1 MANFISWKTFN
12 EIYTYNDL
20 FYQYLK
26 KKLGFFYLFFGKFI
40 EKFFL
45 GRVIFIQGFLHSDL
59 SSRAELKL
67 KKNNDKVFMIVKQ
80 IKNKDTKKNI
90 KEIINL
96 LKKNSK
102 YLGFFPLSLFL
113 KIGKFGRG
121 FHSGGTFKMSS
132 NNNKVGKTDIWGRP
146 FSFKRA
152 HIIDSSIFP
161 TIPSTTITLTV
172 MANAVRIADNHKNF
186 WKKIF

>member
-1 MANFISWKTFN
+1 MT
-12 EIYTYNDL
+12 
-20 FYQYLK
+20 
-26 KKLGFFYLFFGKFI
+26 
-40 EKFFL
+40 
-45 GRVIFIQGFLHSDL
+45 
-59 SSRAELKL
+59 
-67 KKNNDKVFMIVKQ
+67 VKQ
-80 IKNKDTKKNI
+80 IRNQYTKKYI

-96 LKKNSK
+96 LKNNSK
-102 YLGFFPLSLFL
+102 YLGFFPLSFLL

-121 FHSGGTFKMSS
+121 FHSGGTFKMSLQ
-132 NNNKVGKTDIWGRP
+132 NNHIGKTDIWGRP

-186 WKKIF
+186 